1 MVTHRLRRAARALV
15 LVLAALWALG
25 ACAVT
30 QELTVRADRSGETVI
45 AIDLAPDFVARVKEM
60 AALADIELPDEGMIN
75 LETLHET
82 LAALPGV
89 TVTQVEAPEENLLD
103 LAFSFEDAPAM
114 FPSPSLLW
122 EAGIVD
128 LRGGG
133 WGRRTPAPEVTPL
146 PGPGQLQAARADLPR
161 ARRSGDPCHGAGGS
175 PRTPRSPPRTT

>member
-1 MVTHRLRRAARALV
+1 MVTHRLRRATRALV
-15 LVLAALWALG
+15 PVLAALWALG

-30 QELTVRADRSGETVI
+30 QDLTVRADRSGETAI

-75 LETLHET
+75 LETLRET

-89 TVTQVEAPEENLLD
+89 TVTQIEAPEENLLD

-122 EAGIVD
+122 
-128 LRGGG
+128 
-133 WGRRTPAPEVTPL
+133 
-146 PGPGQLQAARADLPR
+146 
-161 ARRSGDPCHGAGGS
+161 
-175 PRTPRSPPRTT
+175 